1 MRASR
6 LDKKAYDL
14 QNNERAAR
22 LNPWCGPVIL
32 IALGSNL
39 ASHAGPPAGTLKG
52 ALVRL
57 EQLGVKILSVSSFY
71 ETPAWPDASDPA
83 FVNAVAAVHTALQP
97 VELLN
102 LLHGV
107 ETEFGRM
114 RSAPNAPRT
123 LDIDLLDY
131 DGRVMSEGIA
141 LPHPRLAD
149 RSFVLVPMAEVAP
162 GWTHPVSGRGA
173 AELLSR
179 LPDRTAP
186 KKLA

>member
-1 MRASR
+1 M
-6 LDKKAYDL
+6 
-14 QNNERAAR
+14 
-22 LNPWCGPVIL
+22 IL

-39 ASHAGPPAGTLKG
+39 KSPAGPPAATLKG
-52 ALVRL
+52 ALARL
-57 EQLGVKILSVSSFY
+57 ERLGVKILSISSFY
-71 ETPAWPDASDPA
+71 ETPAWPDPFDPA

-114 RSAPNAPRT
+114 RSAPNAART

-131 DGRVMSEGIA
+131 DGQVMTDGIV
-141 LPHPRLAD
+141 LPHPRLAE
-149 RSFVLVPMAEVAP
+149 RSFVLVPLVEIAP
-162 GWTHPVSGRGA
+162 GWTHPVSGRGGA
-173 AELLSR
+173 DLLAG
-179 LPDRTAP
+179 LPDKGVP